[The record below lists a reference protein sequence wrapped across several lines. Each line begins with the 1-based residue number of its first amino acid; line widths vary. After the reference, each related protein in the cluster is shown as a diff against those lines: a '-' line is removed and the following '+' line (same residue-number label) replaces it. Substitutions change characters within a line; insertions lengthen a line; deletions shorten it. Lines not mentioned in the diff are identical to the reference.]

1 MRGSRAAMDH
11 PAPGPGPRFPNL
23 GRRTRHLALLA
34 ALALGLLLR
43 AYRIGSEGLW
53 IDEAFSV
60 WLARQPLTEMV
71 GWVATVD
78 QHPPLYYALLH
89 AWVRVFGDGEAG
101 VRMLSALCGTLT
113 IPMVYLLGRRVADE
127 RVGLVGALIL
137 AVSPFHVRFSQ
148 EARMY
153 AVLTL
158 SAALVLYAFV
168 ALLDRA
174 ERGLVL
180 RAPRSPLR
188 GPDGAGRLCG
198 SAADHGSAKSGERGT
213 GRPETGCGTDGS
225 GGGGTDGFWR
235 RSLPWIGYV
244 VGTAAALWTH
254 NAAVLLPIALNL
266 CVVSAFLIQ
275 RMSRRGL
282 WSLSWLR
289 KWVLAQGA
297 ILLLW
302 LPWVPTF
309 ISQAAGVYR
318 RFWLPA
324 PTLGTVI
331 SVVSVL
337 LCDSLPLPLPGI
349 VAVDV
354 ALLGLALPGLRSL
367 RRRPL
372 GAAFLGATFLVPLA
386 GEWLL
391 SLWRPILYA
400 RTLIWTSIPLTVMLA
415 AGICQARRALGSRA
429 AFLLVLVAVLG
440 ANGAGVVNAH
450 HSLEKEEWNRAAA
463 LVAERVRPDDL
474 ILFNDAWGQ
483 IPFDYYFGGLYNRPV
498 TAHGVPVDLFDRGV
512 LEPEMTEEDLPRLRE
527 LTQGRDRIWLVY
539 SHAWYTDPRE
549 LVPLALE
556 ADMALLERWEF
567 EGVRAFLY
575 GR

>member
-1 MRGSRAAMDH
+1 MV
-11 PAPGPGPRFPNL
+11 
-23 GRRTRHLALLA
+23 
-34 ALALGLLLR
+34 LGLLLR
-43 AYRIGSEGLW
+43 VYRIGSQGLW
-53 IDEAFSV
+53 IDEAFSI
-60 WLARQPLTEMV
+60 WLARQPLAGMIR
-71 GWVATVD
+71 WVATVD

-101 VRMLSALCGTLT
+101 VRMLSALCGILT
-113 IPMVYLLGRRVADE
+113 IPMVYLLGRQMADE

-158 SAALVLYAFV
+158 SASLVLYAS
-168 ALLDRA
+168 AKLLGAR
-174 ERGLVL
+174 ERGVAFAGSRGALS
-180 RAPRSPLR
+180 RAR
-188 GPDGAGRLCG
+188 G
-198 SAADHGSAKSGERGT
+198 STADHGSAGSGERGS
-213 GRPETGCGTDGS
+213 GPSEAGQGEGGS
-225 GGGGTDGFWR
+225 GWRGADGRWER
-235 RSLPWIGYV
+235 ALPWIGYV

-254 NAAVLLPIALNL
+254 NAAVLLPTALNL
-266 CVVSAFLIQ
+266 CVASALLTHRVSGSI
-275 RMSRRGL
+275 RPGL
-282 WSLSWLR
+282 WSMPWLR
-289 KWVLAQGA
+289 RWVLAQGA

-302 LPWVPTF
+302 LPWVPAC
-309 ISQAAGVYR
+309 ISQAAGIYR

-337 LCDSLPLPLPGI
+337 LCDSLPLPLAGI

-354 ALLGLALPGLRSL
+354 ALLGLALTGLRSL

-415 AGICQARRALGSRA
+415 AGICQARRALGSRV

-440 ANGAGVVNAH
+440 AYGAGVVNAH

-463 LVAERVRPDDL
+463 LVAERARPDDL

-483 IPFDYYFGGLYNRPV
+483 IPFDYYFGDLYNRPV

-512 LEPEMTEEDLPRLRE
+512 LEPEMREESLLRLRE

-539 SHAWYTDPRE
+539 SHAWYTDPQG

-556 ADMALLERWEF
+556 AEMALLERWEF
-567 EGVRAFLY
+567 EGVRVFLY